1 MSRISALKNKISK
14 LQIKII
20 AVGSTLSAERVKA
33 QEKEIIFL
41 RQEGQCKQIS
51 IDSLEYL
58 LDNANQELAK
68 NDQYI
73 KSLEDKKIKNKIKKL
88 FNS

>member
-1 MSRISALKNKISK
+1 MSGRMSALKNKINR
-14 LQIKII
+14 LQISFNFKNL
-20 AVGSTLSAERVKA
+20 AAK
-33 QEKEIIFL
+33 EKEIIFL

-51 IDSLEYL
+51 IDSLEFL

-68 NDQYI
+68 VDQYI

>member
-1 MSRISALKNKISK
+1 MSGRISALKNKINR
-14 LQIKII
+14 LQNSFGFKNITAK
-20 AVGSTLSAERVKA
+20 
-33 QEKEIIFL
+33 EKEIIFL

-58 LDNANQELAK
+58 LDKSNQNLAELDK
-68 NDQYI
+68 QI
-73 KSLEDKKIKNKIKKL
+73 KSLKDKKIKNKIKKL